1 MLTPDDI
8 TKKTFT
14 VRHVRG
20 YDPQEV
26 DDFLDRVVADYSTV
40 LQQLN
45 AANADLS
52 RYRSGASTQ
61 QLPPVVTPPIQS
73 NPIGDVA
80 RLLAV
85 AQQSADQQAADAKAA
100 ALVKAPA
107 RVRDPAMLP
116 ARLASEPGPVK
127 RVARGTRVMFN
138 ERVVAVF
145 ESEGWA
151 RVIAQYPGGQVDV
164 IAAVGDDVTVRGLV
178 PVSSLKDPNARVSET
193 TK

>member
-45 AANADLS
+45 AANVDLS

-100 ALVKAPA
+100 A
-107 RVRDPAMLP
+107 D
-116 ARLASEPGPVK
+116 
-127 RVARGTRVMFN
+127 
-138 ERVVAVF
+138 
-145 ESEGWA
+145 
-151 RVIAQYPGGQVDV
+151 RVIADAQ
-164 IAAVGDDVTVRGLV
+164 AAGSKLVADAGTQAAQIVAEGTSKRNEIVGALEVQRSELQDKVNALAAAHADTVAK
-178 PVSSLKDPNARVSET
+178 LKAALDQLGAPATS
-193 TK
+193 